1 MGVGACLCLCCWG
14 FLCCVV
20 SCVCVCV
27 CVCLGPSLV
36 RGLSIEPLIPQGG
49 IPHPRV
55 QGEAT
60 PQRALAPPG
69 EWPPLRVCGVFSR
82 GFTQGATQGRTQG
95 APHPGYLKITQGFN
109 KYDGIPCSPSC
120 RHFWLKVPGESI
132 SFLSLVRLT
141 ASPPPPPLPGNE
153 VRASLLQDKPGQ
165 QKKKKGGWEDAP
177 EDAGRKAKGTL

>member
-82 GFTQGATQGRTQG
+82 GCTLGQ
-95 APHPGYLKITQGFN
+95 
-109 KYDGIPCSPSC
+109 PS
-120 RHFWLKVPGESI
+120 GEPRGVLNMMVSH
-132 SFLSLVRLT
+132 
-141 ASPPPPPLPGNE
+141 APPPVANFGSRSPGNPFLF
-153 VRASLLQDKPGQ
+153 A
-165 QKKKKGGWEDAP
+165 
-177 EDAGRKAKGTL
+177 